1 VDVALDGASRRGR
14 RCRRERPN
22 AKPLGPGERGITLVE
37 VPIAMAIL
45 AFGLLAM
52 APMFTGA
59 VRTNAS
65 SNQLTNANTLAR
77 EKMEELTGFPSTDPR
92 LAVAVNANAAGPTG
106 TTIAG
111 ASVDVCVP
119 VPGAIPARSFCD
131 NDLPLWYK
139 PTTGATSS
147 DPTSPGIGWFS
158 FPYTRTYTV
167 EQLRED
173 LTTRVVTPSAT
184 CAVAWGTDTC
194 PGTFAVKLLTVVV
207 RPTSGPLPGLR
218 QTTQSVYVRFRN
230 ASPN

>member
-1 VDVALDGASRRGR
+1 VIWPGR
-14 RCRRERPN
+14 TRRRERPG
-22 AKPLGPGERGITLVE
+22 ATPLAPGERGVTLVE
-37 VPIAMAIL
+37 VPIALAIL

-77 EKMEELTGFPSTDPR
+77 EKMEELIGFPSTDPR
-92 LAVAVNANAAGPTG
+92 LAVAMGANAAGPSG
-106 TTIAG
+106 TTISG
-111 ASVDVCVP
+111 ATVDTCQTVP
-119 VPGAIPARSFCD
+119 NTTITYCD
-131 NDLPLWYK
+131 NDLPHWYK
-139 PTTGATSS
+139 PSTGATSIAA
-147 DPTSPGIGWFS
+147 TSPGIGWFV

-167 EQLRED
+167 EQFRED

-194 PGTFAVKLLTVVV
+194 PGTFGVKLLTIVV
-207 RPTSGPLPGLR
+207 RPTSGPFPGLR
-218 QTTQSVYVRFRN
+218 QTTQSVYVRFRD

>member
-1 VDVALDGASRRGR
+1 MALERSRSRLVWPGR
-14 RCRRERPN
+14 TRRPERPD
-22 AKPLGPGERGITLVE
+22 ATPLAPGERGVTLVE
-37 VPIAMAIL
+37 VPIALAIL

-77 EKMEELTGFPSTDPR
+77 EKMEELIGFPSTDAR
-92 LAVAVNANAAGPTG
+92 LWVAQNQSAAGPTG
-106 TTIAG
+106 TPIGSGWT
-111 ASVDVCVP
+111 VNTD
-119 VPGAIPARSFCD
+119 FD
-131 NDLPLWYK
+131 NDLPHWYK
-139 PTTGATSS
+139 PSTGETSLAS
-147 DPTSPGIGWFS
+147 SSPGLGWFS

-194 PGTFAVKLLTVVV
+194 PGTFGVKLLTVVV
-207 RPTSGPLPGLR
+207 RPTRGPLPGLR